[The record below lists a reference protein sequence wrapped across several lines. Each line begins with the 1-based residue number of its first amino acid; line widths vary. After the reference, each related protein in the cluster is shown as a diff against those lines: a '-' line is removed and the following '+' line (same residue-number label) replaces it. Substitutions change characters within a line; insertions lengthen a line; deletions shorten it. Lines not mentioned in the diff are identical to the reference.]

1 MTPLFPLWVREKR
14 EGALSSPITDRVN
27 VLYGAYQNMVEAITI
42 NTNSCQRVTE
52 EKKMNND

>member
-27 VLYGAYQNMVEAITI
+27 VLYGAYQNMVETITI

-52 EKKMNND
+52 EKTEQ

>member
-42 NTNSCQRVTE
+42 NTNHVKELLKKETE
-52 EKKMNND
+52 Q